1 MTQHLVPGTAPTQ
14 TAPGE
19 RGHGLQSA
27 PDRVSYALVVDD
39 EPVVR
44 EFLTRCLE
52 GWGYAVK
59 QAGSAAEALEVMV
72 ANPASVVL
80 CDVKMPVN
88 DGLWLA
94 ERLRAHWP
102 HTPIVMASGI
112 DDDETVRKSRDL
124 GAVDY
129 ITKPIVVEQL
139 REVVRRAT
147 TTPNGGRGTS
157 RDSAAGLAEVAI
169 PHQTNTNSDA
179 EYTLESPVRC
189 PACGESIETLRAVRI
204 IRTHVNFT
212 STLPRRGR
220 VLACPACLAVIPA
233 ELTNF

>member
-1 MTQHLVPGTAPTQ
+1 LA
-14 TAPGE
+14 
-19 RGHGLQSA
+19 
-27 PDRVSYALVVDD
+27 
-39 EPVVR
+39 
-44 EFLTRCLE
+44 RCLE

-59 QAGSAAEALEVMV
+59 QAGSSAEALEMMV

-80 CDVKMPVN
+80 CDVKMPGN

-102 HTPIVMASGI
+102 HTPIIMASAI

-124 GAVDY
+124 GVVDY
-129 ITKPIVVEQL
+129 ITKPIAAEQL
-139 REVVRRAT
+139 LEILRRAT

-157 RDSAAGLAEVAI
+157 MDPTAGPAEVSM
-169 PHQTNTNSDA
+169 PQQTNSDA
-179 EYTLESPVRC
+179 EYSLEYPVRC
-189 PACGESIETLRAVRI
+189 PACGERIETVKAVRL
-204 IRTHVNFT
+204 IRSHVNFT